1 MKAERVEEIR
11 EVIWCE
17 PWKDNQLFPDLL
29 VRVFNEL
36 ASVATETCRC
46 YPGGFTGDTYEG
58 PQRDCPVHGEPSYWA
73 SDLLEVLDL
82 RARSGI
88 PFDEPPYDDQPP
100 TNPEDL

>member
-1 MKAERVEEIR
+1 MKDERVEEIR

-36 ASVATETCRC
+36 AHLATDTRCALRPIEEANPRLIWPEVVAE
-46 YPGGFTGDTYEG
+46 
-58 PQRDCPVHGEPSYWA
+58 WA
-73 SDLLEVLDL
+73 AELLEVLDL

>member
-17 PWKDNQLFPDLL
+17 PWKDPQLFPDLL
-29 VRVFNEL
+29 VRLFNEL
-36 ASVATETCRC
+36 GELATGEHTNCKPGAMC
-46 YPGGFTGDTYEG
+46 NLPGG
-58 PQRDCPVHGEPSYWA
+58 PSARQWA
-73 SDLLEVLDL
+73 ADLLEVLDL

-88 PFDEPPYDDQPP
+88 PFDEPYDDQPP

>member
-1 MKAERVEEIR
+1 MKAKRVEEIR

-29 VRVFNEL
+29 VRLFNEL
-36 ASVATETCRC
+36 AHIA
-46 YPGGFTGDTYEG
+46 TYEAG
-58 PQRDCPVHGEPSYWA
+58 DPKIQLRDGFQFWPTPGAKWWA
-73 SDLLEVLDL
+73 ADLLEVLEL

-88 PFDEPPYDDQPP
+88 PFDEPYGDQPP